1 MRDFDALFDL
11 AAARKGGV
19 TALRRLLTKPKPAS
33 SLINIPDDRW
43 LSEMT
48 KCVFQAGFIWRVVEN
63 KWDDFEHV
71 FYGFDVHRVAHLSD
85 EKIEGLLANRRI
97 IRHYAKLLSTR
108 NNATFLLEIIDEFGS
123 AGRYFSG
130 FPSDQYINLLLDLKK
145 RAYRMGGTSAQ
156 YFLRRMGKDSFLLT
170 RDVVAALVREEVID
184 KTPTSKRD
192 LRTTQSAFNS
202 WCDQGQCSL
211 TEVSRIL
218 ALGIG

>member
-19 TALRRLLTKPKPAS
+19 AALRKLLTKPKPAS
-33 SLINIPDDRW
+33 TLQNIPDDRW
-43 LSEMT
+43 FSEMT
-48 KCVFQAGFIWRVVEN
+48 KCVFQAGFVWRVVEN

-85 EKIEGLLANRRI
+85 EEIESLLSDRRV

-108 NNATFLLEIIDEFGS
+108 NNATFLLEIINECGS
-123 AGRYFSG
+123 ASRYFSG
-130 FPSDQYINLLLDLKK
+130 FSSDQYINLLMDLKK
-145 RAYRMGGTSAQ
+145 RAYRMGGISAQ

-170 RDVVAALVREEVID
+170 RDVVAALVREDIID
-184 KTPTSKRD
+184 KNPTSKRA
-192 LRTTQSAFNS
+192 LRATQSAFNT
-202 WCDQGQCSL
+202 WCEQGQCSL

-218 ALGIG
+218 AMGIE